1 MSRRHLLV
9 HLKHV
14 IRVLEWCAEHN
25 ITLNSVK
32 LQFIQPSVEYRGFD
46 ISLDGYTVDQ
56 RKLRAISEFPVP
68 QNLTDLRR
76 GLSTSWLHSHPTLQA
91 LPARFETYPGPS
103 TTGAG
108 PVSTRWRSKLSKWLW
123 CRHLS
128 WHSSSPAANSPPY

>member
-1 MSRRHLLV
+1 MPRRHVLV

-25 ITLNSVK
+25 ITLNPAK
-32 LQFIQPSVEYRGFD
+32 LQFIQPSVEYREFD
-46 ISLDGYTVDQ
+46 ISMDGYTVDQ
-56 RKLRAISEFPVP
+56 RKRRAISEFPVP
-68 QNLTDLRR
+68 QNLTDLRS

-108 PVSTRWRSKLSKWLW
+108 SVSTRWRSKLSKWLW